1 MGTQVLIAPR
11 YLDVT
16 HLDDPARP
24 PEVPEL
30 AEPVVYL
37 VHLDAHHVPEP
48 GQVLAGR
55 HEGVLLPAHVLKQA
69 SQVIKQRFNFWENSP
84 LNSDWGNV
92 FVGGNLSISNKS
104 EGFVAIEV

>member
-48 GQVLAGR
+48 GQVLTGG
-55 HEGVLLPAHVLKQA
+55 HEGILVSGHVL
-69 SQVIKQRFNFWENSP
+69 
-84 LNSDWGNV
+84 
-92 FVGGNLSISNKS
+92 
-104 EGFVAIEV
+104 